1 MNLWTHTLGR
11 GPDLVLLHGWGVNS
25 DIWGHFAETLA
36 ASFRVTLID
45 LPGLGRSEALQDMT
59 LPAVTAALLAAAPA
73 GSAHWLGWSLGGQ
86 LALAV
91 AEQAPGRMLSL
102 SLIAAN
108 PCFVRRD
115 DWPCGMAQSQFNA
128 FAESLGQDLRK
139 TLNRFALLQTRGSR
153 AARAELKQL
162 KTAMNPAGPEGL
174 AAALQLLKSDLRPAL
189 AGLSCPAQLILGA
202 EDPLVPRSLELQAR
216 VLNPQLDVKV
226 LEQSAHLPFIS
237 HEEQVLNR
245 VAALTRQEQTL
256 G

>member
-11 GPDLVLLHGWGVNS
+11 GPDLVLLHGWGLNS
-25 DIWGHFAETLA
+25 DIWGHFAEALA

-45 LPGLGRSEALQDMT
+45 LPGLGRSETLQDMT
-59 LPAVTAALLAAAPA
+59 LPAVTAALLTAAPA

-91 AEQAPGRMLSL
+91 AEQAPERVLSL

-108 PCFVRRD
+108 PCFVCRD
-115 DWPCGMAQSQFNA
+115 DWSCGMEQSQFNA
-128 FAESLGQDLRK
+128 FAESLEQDVRK
-139 TLNRFALLQTRGSR
+139 TLNRFAVLQTQGSR

-162 KTAMNPAGPEGL
+162 KAAMNPVGPEGL

-189 AGLSCPAQLILGA
+189 AGLNCPAQLILGA
-202 EDPLVPRSLELQAR
+202 EDPLVPRAMASHAQA
-216 VLNPQLDVKV
+216 LNPQLCVQV

-245 VAALTRQEQTL
+245 VAALPRQEQTL